1 MNIEYKRE
9 NHKSYLIIKNYES
22 KEQLNTAEKT
32 QNDYDMKML
41 CDNHID
47 GLLPVSVHT
56 FNGEKE
62 LYYDISVRQP
72 LSILYE
78 KRDMGK
84 EELKKLF
91 EGIKKALE
99 NMEEY
104 LLDMECLALEPEYIF
119 IHSSE
124 ESIALLY
131 CAYQKEDFE
140 QKAYD
145 FAEYILNRINH
156 EDEQAVVYAYGFY
169 RNIKEERG
177 DLLRAL
183 ERLLEEK
190 EGGKEENGKKESDVN
205 GQQEETMQFE
215 SIRENRDF
223 YFDEEDSFEKPDTEK
238 DVRKNNQ
245 IMRTV
250 FFMIL
255 GLGGIGILIYSAWKY
270 SLNWRNLLSEKES
283 VVGAALFIASLAGL
297 CIFYILD
304 IIWQN
309 QIKKEEVIEEKEE
322 TIVEEIPE
330 NDFDEEVRREQE
342 LEVDLKENSCET
354 VLLQE
359 NCYHEQRILSG
370 RVRGRKKQI
379 DLSVFPFIIGKN
391 KDQADYVLEDSS
403 VSRMHAR
410 FTLRDDI
417 VYLTDL
423 NSTNGTCKNGI
434 RLEPNELV
442 MLEAEDEISFGRL
455 TFTYH

>member
-9 NHKSYLIIKNYES
+9 NHKSYLVIKKYGTDESFS
-22 KEQLNTAEKT
+22 KEEKA

-41 CDNHID
+41 CDNHIE

-62 LYYDISVRQP
+62 LYYDISTRQP

-84 EELKKLF
+84 EELKRLF
-91 EGIKKALE
+91 EGMRGTLE
-99 NMEEY
+99 NMEKY
-104 LLDMECLALEPEYIF
+104 LLDMECLVLKAEYIF

-124 ESIALLY
+124 ESIDLLY
-131 CAYQKEDFE
+131 CPYLKEDFE

-156 EDEQAVVYAYGFY
+156 EDEQAVIYAYGFY

-190 EGGKEENGKKESDVN
+190 ENEKGDTGFNR
-205 GQQEETMQFE
+205 QQEESQVRFDDMEE
-215 SIRENRDF
+215 SRDF
-223 YFDEEDSFEKPDTEK
+223 YFDETDICEKTEEESEVK
-238 DVRKNNQ
+238 KNNR

-250 FFMIL
+250 FLMVL

-270 SLNWRNLLSEKES
+270 DLNWNNLFSETESIVGGAVFLVSLVCLFIFYIMDTIWQKQVEKMEETANSEKE
-283 VVGAALFIASLAGL
+283 
-297 CIFYILD
+297 
-304 IIWQN
+304 
-309 QIKKEEVIEEKEE
+309 K
-322 TIVEEIPE
+322 TIVEDFSGRDFAQEIPQESVQEKDSEE
-330 NDFDEEVRREQE
+330 NF
-342 LEVDLKENSCET
+342 CET

-359 NCYHEQRILSG
+359 NCYREQRILSG
-370 RVRGRKKQI
+370 RIRGRKKQI
-379 DLSVFPFIIGKN
+379 DLSTFPFIIGKN
-391 KDQADYVLEDSS
+391 KNQVDYVLEDSS
-403 VSRMHAR
+403 VSRIHAR

-455 TFTYH
+455 IFTYH

>member
-9 NHKSYLIIKNYES
+9 NHKSYLVIKKYES
-22 KEQLNTAEKT
+22 EESLSKEEKA

-41 CDNHID
+41 CSNHID
-47 GLLPVSVHT
+47 GLLPMDVHT

-78 KRDMGK
+78 KKDMGK
-84 EELKKLF
+84 EELEKLF
-91 EGIKKALE
+91 GGIKKTLE
-99 NMEEY
+99 NMEKY
-104 LLDMECLALEPEYIF
+104 FLDMECLALEPEYIF
-119 IHSSE
+119 IHSSDE
-124 ESIALLY
+124 RIDLLY
-131 CAYQKEDFE
+131 CSYLKENFE

-156 EDEQAVVYAYGFY
+156 EDDQAVVYAYGFY

-183 ERLLEEK
+183 ERLSEDRECDKGENNFNSLLEESP
-190 EGGKEENGKKESDVN
+190 EGFNDIKAN
-205 GQQEETMQFE
+205 Q
-215 SIRENRDF
+215 DF
-223 YFDEEDSFEKPDTEK
+223 YFDETDICEEPEEEKEI
-238 DVRKNNQ
+238 RKNNR
-245 IMRTV
+245 IMRTA
-250 FFMIL
+250 FFMVL

-270 SLNWRNLLSEKES
+270 DLNWNNLFSETES
-283 VVGAALFIASLAGL
+283 IVGGAVFLVSLAGL
-297 CIFYILD
+297 CIFYTID
-304 IIWQN
+304 AIWQK
-309 QIKKEEVIEEKEE
+309 QMKRMEEVPNDEKAEIIIEEFSERDFN
-322 TIVEEIPE
+322 EEISQESMPVKDLEE
-330 NDFDEEVRREQE
+330 N
-342 LEVDLKENSCET
+342 LCET

-359 NCYHEQRILSG
+359 NCYREQRILSG

-379 DLSVFPFIIGKN
+379 DLSAFPFVIGKN
-391 KDQADYVLEDSS
+391 KDQVDYVLEDSS
-403 VSRMHAR
+403 VSRIHAR

-455 TFTYH
+455 IFTYH

>member
-9 NHKSYLIIKNYES
+9 NHKSYLVIKKYELE
-22 KEQLNTAEKT
+22 EQLNKAEKV

-41 CDNHID
+41 CENHIG
-47 GLLPVSVHT
+47 GLLPVSLHI
-56 FNGEKE
+56 FNGEAE
-62 LYYDISVRQP
+62 LYYDISTRQP

-78 KRDMGK
+78 KKDMGK
-84 EELKKLF
+84 EELEKLF
-91 EGIKKALE
+91 GGIKRALE
-99 NMEEY
+99 NMEKY
-104 LLDMECLALEPEYIF
+104 LMDMECLALEPEYLF
-119 IHSSE
+119 VHSSE
-124 ESIALLY
+124 GNIDLLY
-131 CAYQKEDFE
+131 CPYKKENFE

-145 FAEYILNRINH
+145 FAEYILNRVNH

-190 EGGKEENGKKESDVN
+190 EDNIDESSTRERQKESVYS
-205 GQQEETMQFE
+205 EE
-215 SIRENRDF
+215 IKENRDF
-223 YFDEEDSFEKPDTEK
+223 YFDEDDISEEPNEENEVKK
-238 DVRKNNQ
+238 KRQ
-245 IMRTV
+245 IMGTV
-250 FFMIL
+250 FFMVL

-270 SLNWRNLLSEKES
+270 SLGWQNLFSEKES
-283 VVGAALFIASLAGL
+283 IVGAAILIASIAGI
-297 CIFYILD
+297 CVFYVMDIL
-304 IIWQN
+304 WQKKTEMEKTE
-309 QIKKEEVIEEKEE
+309 IKEEEDI
-322 TIVEEIPE
+322 IVEEIWKEGMEEEILKNPALE
-330 NDFDEEVRREQE
+330 GDSEEVP
-342 LEVDLKENSCET
+342 CET

-359 NCYHEQRILSG
+359 NCYQEQRILSG

-379 DLSVFPFIIGKN
+379 DLSFFPFIIGKN
-391 KDQADYVLEDSS
+391 KDQVDYVLEDSS
-403 VSRMHAR
+403 VSRIHAR

-455 TFTYH
+455 IFTYH

>member
-9 NHKSYLIIKNYES
+9 NHKSYLIIKDYES
-22 KEQLNTAEKT
+22 EEQLNTAEKT

-47 GLLPVSVHT
+47 GLLTVSVHT

-78 KRDMGK
+78 KKDMGK
-84 EELKKLF
+84 EELKRLF

-104 LLDMECLALEPEYIF
+104 LLDMECLVLEPEYIF
-119 IHSSE
+119 VHSSE
-124 ESIALLY
+124 ESIDLLY
-131 CAYQKEDFE
+131 CAYQRENFE

-190 EGGKEENGKKESDVN
+190 ESDQAESGVKE
-205 GQQEETMQFE
+205 QQEESMHFE
-215 SIRENRDF
+215 SIRENQDF
-223 YFDEEDSFEKPDTEK
+223 YFDEEDTVETSDKEKEVK
-238 DVRKNNQ
+238 KNSQ

-270 SLNWRNLLSEKES
+270 SLNWSNLFSEKES

-309 QIKKEEVIEEKEE
+309 QVKKEEVIEEKEK
-322 TIVEEIPE
+322 TIIEEIPE
-330 NDFDEEVRREQE
+330 SDFDEEVRREQE

-391 KDQADYVLEDSS
+391 KDQADYVLDDSS